1 MFDPFVPTLDCNGRP
16 LALDRP
22 RLMGILNITP
32 DSFSD
37 GGQHFDAQR
46 AIEHGLRLVEE
57 GADILDIGGES
68 TRPGAQA
75 VSAAEEIARVVA
87 VIEALA
93 RQTKIPISIDTSKPE
108 VMRAAVAA
116 GAGLINDVRA
126 LREDGALD
134 AAADLRV
141 PVCLM
146 HMQGEPRSMQEAPHY
161 DDVVSEVKRFLAD
174 RVLTCEFAG
183 IEKKR
188 LLVDPGFG
196 FGKTLDHNLAILRA
210 LKEFTGLGV
219 PLLVG
224 LSRKATIGTLTGQ
237 ADAAQR
243 VHGSVAAA
251 LLAAQR
257 GAAILRVHD
266 VRATRD
272 ALAVLEAA
280 KPAPKAKD
288 RGPLGSARFG
298 DDD

>member
-22 RLMGILNITP
+22 RLKGILNITP

-46 AIEHGLRLVEE
+46 AIEHGLRLAEE
-57 GADILDIGGES
+57 GADLLDIGGES

-108 VMRAAVAA
+108 VMRAAVAV

-126 LREDGALD
+126 LREDGALA

-288 RGPLGSARFG
+288 RGPFGSARFG